1 MATVSRPLRYGV
13 VAVLVLAVIGIGAWV
28 AFMLFG
34 PGYIETSVAPGIAR
48 WLGIEQ
54 LDLDIRRIGSTGA
67 EITSLRLGEADNP
80 ALLLGPVLVD
90 YAPTELPG
98 GRIDRIS
105 VGGAT
110 LFCGYRDGAFYLR
123 GLDIQT
129 LLSRF
134 GEEETAAPEDDPS
147 PVFPVGSLEI
157 RNGVVVFF
165 YGDERYRLPFDAAL
179 KRVPSS
185 DRQVEG
191 SLTLYPRGESIILT
205 GRLDLRNQTGRVA
218 VEGKALHTA
227 RFADWLGRYL
237 PDLTLRGDL
246 DLTGD
251 GEVSLDPPSVRSA
264 TATATYRSRETGY
277 GTISLAPF
285 EAGADPLTLSLDWQD
300 PLRVQVSLPPLRVSG
315 PFPFKIGRVRA
326 SLQWDASGVSV
337 EGGGLLGLAETPEGA
352 GAPVDVTAP
361 LDLPLSIEVRREAGT
376 DGWQVRAAMEKE
388 EGAAARVDLSAAETS
403 LAFELDR
410 LQLEGVLGEKQTT
423 ADFLIS
429 LGKLTVLSGG
439 FQATFPEL
447 TATGTAD
454 RRADGRVDTKGSL
467 TLAEGSMR
475 ALAGKVRLNRT
486 SASLPFRWPTGAETD
501 RKGKIAIGA
510 IVWEGRNLGALE
522 GTLRQ
527 VSEGVSISAEHW
539 NLLLSGMGVWI
550 EGDLPLFS
558 AKQRA
563 GRIDISASWPESSPD
578 LDLGRFVPSAKGF
591 RLNGDLSAEGHF
603 RFGGA
608 AGPGGALTVDF
619 KKGFLEK
626 GKQEIALTGIAAG
639 LRLPY
644 LPDIRSAPAQEL
656 RIEKAAFGQV
666 AITDAAVAFQV
677 EPGGKLLIE
686 QGRCRWAGG
695 EVSSQAIR
703 ISPGEPVYEFVLHCD
718 RLSLAAVLE
727 QFGAVRAGGEGTV
740 NGQIPIRMAE
750 GDLTFDDGFLYS
762 TPGDGG
768 TIHVTGAEMLTAGIP
783 KDSMQFNQIDLAR
796 EALKDYHYD
805 WAKLRLNT
813 EGEDLIMSLHL
824 NGKPVNPLPFVY
836 KKEMGGFI
844 RISEDQVGS
853 RFQGI
858 RLDVNFR
865 LPLNKILEY
874 KDLLGLIG
882 SSL

>member
-48 WLGIEQ
+48 WMGIGQ
-54 LDLDIRRIGSTGA
+54 VDLDIRRIGSTGA
-67 EITSLRLGEADNP
+67 EIASLKVGEADNP
-80 ALLLGPVLVD
+80 ALILGPVLID
-90 YAPTELPG
+90 YAPSELAG
-98 GRIDRIS
+98 GRIDHIS
-105 VGGAT
+105 VGGAK
-110 LFCGYRDGAFYLR
+110 LFCGYRDGAFYFR
-123 GLDIQT
+123 GLDLQA

-134 GEEETAAPEDDPS
+134 GKAEAAPSAEEPP
-147 PVFPVGSLEI
+147 PVFPVGSLHI
-157 RNGVVVFF
+157 QNGVVVFF
-165 YGDERYRLPFDAAL
+165 YGEKRYRLPFDATL
-179 KRVPSS
+179 ERESS
-185 DRQVEG
+185 SGRQIQG
-191 SLTLYPRGESIILT
+191 SLTLYPRGESIALS
-205 GRLDLRNQTGRVA
+205 GRLDLQDRTGRAA
-218 VEGKALHTA
+218 VEGKGLDTA
-227 RFADWLGRYL
+227 RFADWIGRYL
-237 PDLTLRGDL
+237 PDLTLRGGL
-246 DLTGD
+246 DIAGE

-264 TATATYRSRETGY
+264 AATATFRSRETGY
-277 GTISLAPF
+277 GAVSLASS
-285 EAGADPLTLSLDWQD
+285 EAGADPLTLSLDWQEHS
-300 PLRVQVSLPPLRVSG
+300 RIQISLPPIRVGG
-315 PFPFKIGRVRA
+315 PLPFEIGRGRA
-326 SLQWDASGVSV
+326 SLLWDASGVSV
-337 EGGGLLGLAETPEGA
+337 EGDGLLSLDKTPEGA
-352 GAPVDVTAP
+352 EAPVRVTAP
-361 LDLPLSIEVRREAGT
+361 LDLPLSVEVRREAGT
-376 DGWQVRAAMEKE
+376 DRWQLRAAMEKG
-388 EGAAARVDLSAAETS
+388 EGPSPGVELSAAETS
-403 LAFELDR
+403 VAVEMDH
-410 LQLEGVLGEKQTT
+410 LQLDGLLGETTAT
-423 ADFLIS
+423 ADFRVAT
-429 LGKLTVLSGG
+429 GEVTVSSGDVR
-439 FQATFPEL
+439 ATFPGLMAE
-447 TATGTAD
+447 GTAN
-454 RRADGRVDTKGSL
+454 RGADGRVETKGTL
-467 TLAEGSMR
+467 TLARGSLR
-475 ALAGKVRLNRT
+475 ALAGRVRLERT
-486 SASLPFRWPTGAETD
+486 SASLPFRWPPKGEEGKGEIAVGAM
-501 RKGKIAIGA
+501 
-510 IVWEGRNLGALE
+510 VWEGRNLGALE

-527 VSEGVSISAEHW
+527 VSSGVTVSAEHW

-550 EGDLPLFS
+550 EGDVPLFS

-563 GRIDISASWPESSPD
+563 SRIDISASWPESSPD

-608 AGPGGALTVDF
+608 AGPGGALAVDF
-619 KKGFLEK
+619 KKGVLEK

-666 AITDAAVAFQV
+666 AISDAAVVFQV
-677 EPGGKLLIE
+677 EPGGAVLIE
-686 QGRCRWAGG
+686 KAGCRWAGG

-718 RLSLAAVLE
+718 RLSLASVLE

-768 TIHVTGAEMLTAGIP
+768 TIHVTGAELLTAGIP

-805 WAKLRLNT
+805 WARLRLNT

-836 KKEMGGFI
+836 KKEVGGFV

-874 KDLLGLIG
+874 RDLLGLIG